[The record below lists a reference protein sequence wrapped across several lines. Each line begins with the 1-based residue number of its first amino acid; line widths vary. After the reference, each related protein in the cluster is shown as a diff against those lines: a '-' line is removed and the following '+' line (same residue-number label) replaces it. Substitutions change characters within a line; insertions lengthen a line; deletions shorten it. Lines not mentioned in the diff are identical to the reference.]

1 MDARPFPFEKLPKV
15 SRQETDLLES
25 LQALLP
31 RTGFDKEMG
40 KAVRLFV
47 RRELGVP
54 FSFKGEKLKVV
65 HVAEK
70 VHAFSRQGVFV
81 VFGLPPLESRGVLEI
96 DPMIAHMAIDRMLG
110 GPGHPPAMLRE
121 LTDIEEAVLSYLFLK
136 IFAIIFERCGG
147 SPKVHFRMEKLCTTP
162 DAVLE
167 FYRGTDKGLYSSFQL
182 SFGDRA
188 GYARLIL
195 PLPLAEKSFLEG
207 SAGAEPE
214 APKME
219 DLLEAGA
226 RLRRLGF
233 LQTSL
238 WTELGRTTLQ
248 VRDINGLEPGD
259 VVVLENTQAHVQN
272 GRLTGA
278 LPIRVGTGE
287 RGSLRGTI
295 LPDDRRLKV
304 RLDAVDLE

>member
-15 SRQETDLLES
+15 SRQETNLLES

-31 RTGFDKEMG
+31 RVGFDKELG

-54 FSFKGEKLKVV
+54 FSFKGERLKVV

-110 GPGHPPAMLRE
+110 GPGHPPAMLKE

-136 IFAIIFERCGG
+136 IFALVFERCGG
-147 SPKVHFRMEKLCTTP
+147 SPKVHYRMEKLCTTP

-207 SAGAEPE
+207 TAESASGGE
-214 APKME
+214 AV
-219 DLLEAGA
+219 DLLEAGV
-226 RLRRLGF
+226 RLRKLGF

-248 VRDINGLEPGD
+248 VRDINALEPGD

-278 LPIRVGTGE
+278 LPIRVGNGE